1 MIEGFSTWL
10 ANWFL
15 KNDAIQSEDIEVQ
28 IYGITAV
35 LCTTINCLL
44 LLGLATLFQRIG
56 EAAIFLAFYM
66 VLRNFIGGWH
76 ASTPLRCTVI
86 GTMLLCGYMLFAEV
100 IAGQLFV
107 NLLLTLAA
115 ILLVFLFAPCYLN
128 KEYPQKQMV
137 QLKRKS
143 RRIALIMGGIILSA
157 SLLTSWKYHVIFQTY
172 ASTGMFSAV
181 LTMLP
186 VQFHRNAAV
195 EPVEQIK

>member
-1 MIEGFSTWL
+1 MIEKFSTWL

-15 KNDAIQSEDIEVQ
+15 KNDAIQSEDLEVQ

-35 LCTTINCLL
+35 ICATINYLL
-44 LLGLATLFQRIG
+44 LLGLAALFHRIA

-76 ASTPLRCTVI
+76 ASTPLRCTII

-107 NLLLTLAA
+107 GLLLALAA
-115 ILLVFLFAPCYLN
+115 IILVFLFAPSYLD
-128 KEYPQKQMV
+128 KEYPQKQMG

-157 SLLTSWKYHVIFQTY
+157 SLLTAWGYHVTFQTY
-172 ASTGMFSAV
+172 ASMGMFSAV

-186 VQFHRNAAV
+186 VRFHKNVA
-195 EPVEQIK
+195 I